1 MTCDHEGH
9 YPIEKYNV
17 DRKPVDLEFLM
28 SRWSSEMHVFVTA
41 WGEFSPTLEEVAVIV
56 SLPIFDEAQVVDL
69 VVYEREN

>member
-1 MTCDHEGH
+1 
-9 YPIEKYNV
+9 
-17 DRKPVDLEFLM
+17 
-28 SRWSSEMHVFVTA
+28 MHVFVTA